1 MLVYVLFEKG
11 MRVKAISKKE
21 WQDLPDEAQREVYD
35 YFKLMKQ
42 RYAKGKSGTHLDLNR
57 ASQAVKLLKD
67 KAETLLFSNHSANL
81 VEDWLDDEEDEVWK

>member
-1 MLVYVLFEKG
+1 M
-11 MRVKAISKKE
+11 KAISKKE

-35 YFKLMKQ
+35 YFKLVRM
-42 RYAKGKSGTHLDLNR
+42 RYAKGKGSTQFDLNR
-57 ASQAVKLLKD
+57 ASQVAKLLED